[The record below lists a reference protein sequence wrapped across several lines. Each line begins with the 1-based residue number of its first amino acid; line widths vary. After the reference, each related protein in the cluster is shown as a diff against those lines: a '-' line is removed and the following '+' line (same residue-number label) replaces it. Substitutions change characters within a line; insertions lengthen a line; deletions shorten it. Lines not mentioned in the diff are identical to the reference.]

1 MNILVSTICFVNRN
15 KPGAEI
21 YATFAQRLIEDI
33 MNKTP
38 YDIMVTTNEPEHF
51 IGKKDIY
58 GDRVIIRTELLE
70 NHRLTVGV
78 FNQLLK
84 FYTIKDI
91 DSKYDWVLYLDC
103 DAGLTNSWN
112 VTDVENLLNRN
123 LSIGYDM
130 LATRTNCIL
139 KYELMDHETK
149 FLNYQNSVNSGVPNP
164 YFAGNLF
171 SNKFI
176 FYEVSSEK
184 GPKEWFDAVLPS
196 EHVFMVKNDNKLPI
210 MCKIFED
217 FCFKFETQGE
227 YPVTVDMEAFEIG
240 VSALL
245 AGYKIGDFGNDGLY
259 HIIKVICNHNN
270 WEKVKY

>member
-1 MNILVSTICFVNRN
+1 MNILVSTICFVNRK

-21 YATFAQRLIEDI
+21 YTTFAQRLIEDV

-38 YDIMVTTNEPEHF
+38 YDILITTNEPEHF
-51 IGKKDIY
+51 ISQKEIY
-58 GDRVIIRTELLE
+58 GDRVTIRTELLE
-70 NHRLTVGV
+70 THRLTVGV

-91 DSKYDWVLYLDC
+91 DSKHDWVLYLVC
-103 DAGLTNSWN
+103 DAGLTDNWN
-112 VTDVENLLNRN
+112 IAEVHSMLNDSLN
-123 LSIGYDM
+123 HGFDM
-130 LATRTNCIL
+130 LGTRTNCIL
-139 KYELMDHETK
+139 QNELKDHEIK
-149 FLNYQNSVNSGVPNP
+149 FSEHKKLIDSGVVNP

-171 SNKFI
+171 SNKFF
-176 FYEVSSEK
+176 FYEVSSEN

-196 EHVFMVKNDNKLPI
+196 EHVFMIKNDERLSK
-210 MCKIFED
+210 MSKIFED

-227 YPVTVDMEAFEIG
+227 YPITVDMEAFEIG

-245 AGYKIGDFGNDGLY
+245 SGYNIGDFGNYGLY
-259 HIIKVICNHNN
+259 HVIKVVCNHNN